1 LVRFILV
8 LPVQDKSKDFLMRNA
23 MIEKKSQNPWVMNDS
38 WTLFLLVLPG
48 YDLAKG
54 LNPVNGMET
63 LYFLVVERQ
72 NPLRWPGSD

>member
-1 LVRFILV
+1 MVRFILV

-54 LNPVNGMET
+54 LNPVKGMET
-63 LYFLVVERQ
+63 LK
-72 NPLRWPGSD
+72 